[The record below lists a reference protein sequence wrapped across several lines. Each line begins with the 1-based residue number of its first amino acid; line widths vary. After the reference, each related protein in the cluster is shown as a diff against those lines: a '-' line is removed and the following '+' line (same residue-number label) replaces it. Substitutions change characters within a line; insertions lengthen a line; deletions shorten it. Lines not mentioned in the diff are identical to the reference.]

1 MVPDTIFSLIFT
13 AYHIGSLDFYINLYI
28 QVFLASVIFG
38 IIYIKINSFGLIVF
52 LHALYDFIPSLTPI
66 DTSGPIVTYQESTY
80 IMILSLIILLIWYK
94 NSRNI

>member
-66 DTSGPIVTYQESTY
+66 DTSGPIVTYQEATY